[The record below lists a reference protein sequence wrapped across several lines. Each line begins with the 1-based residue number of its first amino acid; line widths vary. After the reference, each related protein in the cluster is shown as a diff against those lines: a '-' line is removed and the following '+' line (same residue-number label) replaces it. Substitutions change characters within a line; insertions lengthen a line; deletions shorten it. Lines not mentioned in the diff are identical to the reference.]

1 MPKDAKTVLTV
12 LSGLLLIVAGVLH
25 MFSFFP
31 LAGLDPGAIVALA
44 IIVPGIVLL
53 LLGLLGIRPGG
64 SAVLLAV
71 CAALLVVVSS
81 GLTALLT
88 PGFYTKVEER
98 TLTPADLPG
107 PVEELRLSVETD
119 VGSIQLSTTDN
130 RSLLI
135 AVRFLMRVAEEP
147 RLEYELVN
155 GCLRV
160 SASADTASLEVIVA
174 SWLTWAAELK
184 TDLGSIEAHVNATL
198 LSGLVLESSLGSI
211 ELAVQAPRLASN
223 CSIEARSSLGSVEA
237 TVLVGAEVDCEIE
250 ARTSLGS
257 VDHEAEGFEEVSSG
271 WGYLLLRSEGFEEAS
286 RVLHLSLLT
295 SLGSVDVSARRA

>member
-1 MPKDAKTVLTV
+1 MPKDARTALTV

-25 MFSFFP
+25 MLSFFP
-31 LAGLDPGAIVALA
+31 LAGLDLGTIVALA

-81 GLTALLT
+81 GLTAFLT

-147 RLEYELVN
+147 KLEYELVN

-211 ELAVQAPRLASN
+211 ELAVQAHWLASN

-237 TVLVGAEVDCEIE
+237 TVLVGAEVGCEIE

-257 VDHEAEGFEEVSSG
+257 VDHEAEGFEEISSG
-271 WGYLLLRSEGFEEAS
+271 WGYLLLRSEEFEEAS
-286 RVLHLSLLT
+286 RVLRLSLST

>member
-1 MPKDAKTVLTV
+1 MPKDARTALTV

-25 MFSFFP
+25 MLSFFP

-81 GLTALLT
+81 GLTAFLT

-147 RLEYELVN
+147 KLEYELVN

-211 ELAVQAPRLASN
+211 ELAVQAHWLASN

-237 TVLVGAEVDCEIE
+237 TVLVGAEVGCEIE

-257 VDHEAEGFEEVSSG
+257 VDHEAEGFEEISSG
-271 WGYLLLRSEGFEEAS
+271 WGYLLLRSEEFEEAS
-286 RVLHLSLLT
+286 RVLRLSLST